1 MRRSI
6 PIIFYFSILK
16 LTLISLMLT
25 IISCQNEDV
34 IPKVKAVEISYLPK
48 TGYMDYE
55 MLDLQSL
62 RVKIRKENG
71 EDLYAGFAEFA
82 EYGLTCSPADKTV
95 LDPTI
100 TQLSVTH
107 TESGSIAVV
116 PITVHE
122 KTVTDYEGN
131 EYKVV
136 MIGNQVWMGENL
148 NTIYYPDGT
157 PIPEI
162 IDLNANGSTD
172 DEWASLDDHD
182 DVYYTSEDATFG
194 SYGKLYTWTAAM
206 GRDTLG
212 SNIIYKTVQGVCPD
226 GWHLPSTGE
235 WRTLEEYIGN
245 YGPSSS
251 GIALK
256 STTGWID
263 GGNGVDSYGF
273 SAYPTGVIAFPEG
286 NFVGSGEESSWWS
299 STEGDHDYYH
309 TFIGAYFSKIA
320 YENPN
325 LNIVGGV
332 NGNFKQRG
340 LSVRCIKDE
349 LE

>member
-1 MRRSI
+1 MIFDFNDSKNIQSI
-6 PIIFYFSILK
+6 ITDVNRFYCDVERLENDILEQWGNGIIYTKSPIGIERN
-16 LTLISLMLT
+16 LTDEKK
-25 IISCQNEDV
+25 Q
-34 IPKVKAVEISYLPK
+34 EI
-48 TGYMDYE
+48 
-55 MLDLQSL
+55 
-62 RVKIRKENG
+62 
-71 EDLYAGFAEFA
+71 
-82 EYGLTCSPADKTV
+82 
-95 LDPTI
+95 
-100 TQLSVTH
+100 
-107 TESGSIAVV
+107 
-116 PITVHE
+116 
-122 KTVTDYEGN
+122 
-131 EYKVV
+131 
-136 MIGNQVWMGENL
+136 L

-320 YENPN
+320 YDNPN